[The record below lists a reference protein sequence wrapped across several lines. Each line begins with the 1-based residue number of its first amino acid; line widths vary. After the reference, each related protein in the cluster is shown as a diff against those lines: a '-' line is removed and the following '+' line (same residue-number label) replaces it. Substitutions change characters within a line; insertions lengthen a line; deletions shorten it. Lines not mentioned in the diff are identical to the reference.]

1 MCSAKMFGTIFAIAK
16 LRTIQTSVMD
26 SQKSKA
32 REPSLHDT
40 WKVEHPAERASAE
53 HVREPVAYLAWSSGS
68 WRTPLSSGT
77 TVRLVYLS
85 DNYCHS

>member
-1 MCSAKMFGTIFAIAK
+1 MCSAKCLALFAIVK

-53 HVREPVAYLAWSSGS
+53 HARELVSHMPC
-68 WRTPLSSGT
+68 PLFTHRVGT
-77 TVRLVYLS
+77 CGI
-85 DNYCHS
+85 NQ